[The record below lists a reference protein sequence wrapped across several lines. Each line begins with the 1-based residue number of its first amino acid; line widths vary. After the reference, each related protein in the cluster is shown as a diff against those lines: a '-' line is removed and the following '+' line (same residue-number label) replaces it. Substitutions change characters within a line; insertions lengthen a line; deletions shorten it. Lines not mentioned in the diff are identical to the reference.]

1 MPNTLAGGLQMMT
14 ASCLYRGQ
22 VMHHRLD
29 PVGHR
34 FTYDVVSLLVD
45 LDELPELGLKLLTHN
60 GRNLFSVQDKD
71 LGDGGTPRRWIE
83 AELARHSIFI
93 PGGAV
98 RVHLFPRFLGL
109 GFTPLTTWFCHAA
122 DGTLSAVLYEVHN
135 TFGERHAYLVRTE
148 GDKRRT
154 LRHSAEKCFH
164 VSPLLGLGGN
174 YAFTLRPPGE
184 TFAITIRQTDRATGT
199 PILIASH
206 VAKRVP
212 LTDTALLRAGLA
224 YPLLPLKILGGI
236 HWEALRIW
244 LKGASFH
251 PKPAPPASLVS
262 FIDKGD
268 LS

>member
-1 MPNTLAGGLQMMT
+1 MT
-14 ASCLYRGQ
+14 EMSASCLYRGQ
-22 VMHHRLD
+22 VMHHRLE

-45 LDELPELGLKLLTHN
+45 LDELPELGLRLLSHN
-60 GRNLFSVQDKD
+60 RRNLFSVHDGD
-71 LGDGGTPRRWIE
+71 LGGGASPRQWIE

-98 RVHLFPRFLGL
+98 RVHLFPRVLGM

-122 DGTLSAVLYEVHN
+122 DGRPVAVLYEVHN

-148 GDKRRT
+148 DDRRRT
-154 LRHSAEKCFH
+154 LRHSADKCFH
-164 VSPLLGLGGN
+164 VSPFIGLGGA
-174 YAFTLRPPGE
+174 YAFALRPPGP
-184 TFAITIRQTDRATGT
+184 TFALTIRETDRATGK

-206 VAKRVP
+206 VAKRVE
-212 LTDTALLRAGLA
+212 LSDSALLRAAMA

-244 LKGASFH
+244 IKGASFH
-251 PKPAPPASLVS
+251 KKPAPPASLVS
-262 FIDKGD
+262 FTDKGD
-268 LS
+268 FS

>member
-1 MPNTLAGGLQMMT
+1 MT

-34 FTYDVVSLLVD
+34 FTYDVVSLLID
-45 LDELPELGLKLLTHN
+45 LDELPRLGLKLLSHN
-60 GRNLFSVQDKD
+60 RRNLFSVQDSD
-71 LGDGGTPRRWIE
+71 LGDGESPRRWIE

-98 RVHLFPRFLGL
+98 RVHLFPRFLGM
-109 GFTPLTTWFCHAA
+109 GFTPLTSWFCHAA

-148 GDKRRT
+148 GDERQT
-154 LRHSAEKCFH
+154 LRHSAAKCFH
-164 VSPLLGLGGN
+164 VSPLLGLGGD
-174 YAFTLRPPGE
+174 YAFALRPPSDI
-184 TFAITIRQTDRATGT
+184 FAISIRETDRATGK

-206 VAKRVP
+206 VAKRVA
-212 LTDTALLRAGLA
+212 LTDSALIRAAIA

-244 LKGASFH
+244 MKGASFH
-251 PKPAPPASLVS
+251 SKPAPPASPVS
-262 FIDKGD
+262 FTDKGD
-268 LS
+268 I